1 MAAKIKK
8 SEDEEA
14 QEKLKINKLKKEQAW
29 ATEQAAL
36 AGSKNGIRDDIIDLN
51 GQIDKISKDLKPAT
65 EKAMKKY
72 EQLLAK
78 QKELEV
84 ELEAVD
90 GSAKALRKDISTI
103 TDEVDKIEAL
113 IDCQLN
119 QASFVINA
127 VRDLGNACF
136 KMASERIYKGL
147 LAELAK
153 QLNQIFL
160 PLACF
165 FNEDDKVLAITT
177 VHQSTG
183 FPMLKQDWK
192 VLNDDMEP

>member
-1 MAAKIKK
+1 
-8 SEDEEA
+8 
-14 QEKLKINKLKKEQAW
+14 
-29 ATEQAAL
+29 
-36 AGSKNGIRDDIIDLN
+36 
-51 GQIDKISKDLKPAT
+51 
-65 EKAMKKY
+65 MKKN

-183 FPMLKQDWK
+183 FPMLKQD
-192 VLNDDMEP
+192 